1 MCVHEEIIALPP
13 AGFGKKSASGGF
25 GGLCLSGA
33 A

>member
-25 GGLCLSGA
+25 GGLSGA